1 MNFLIDSHTLVWSLL
16 EDHRLSKRARHIFQS
31 PPGSLHISMVSLWEL
46 SIKITIGKLRTLGS
60 SIAYF
65 RDECREYG
73 IQIIPL
79 RIEHVLR
86 AETLP
91 LHHRDPFDRLL
102 IAQAIEENLT
112 ILTDD
117 AHFRRYPVKIVW

>member
-1 MNFLIDSHTLVWSLL
+1 MNFLIDSHALVWALL
-16 EDHRLSKRARHIFQS
+16 KDHRLSPRARRIFGE
-31 PPGSLHISMVSLWEL
+31 PPGTLHMSIVSLWEL
-46 SIKITIGKLRTLGS
+46 SLKITIGKLRTLGS

-65 RDECREYG
+65 RDECLEYG
-73 IQIIPL
+73 INILPL
-79 RIEHVLR
+79 RMEHILC

-102 IAQAIEENLT
+102 IAQAIEEHLV

-117 AHFRRYPVKIVW
+117 THIRRYPVKTVW

>member
-1 MNFLIDSHTLVWSLL
+1 MNLLLDSHALVWALL
-16 EDHRLSKRARHIFQS
+16 KDHRLSPRARAALREH
-31 PPGSLHISMVSLWEL
+31 PGELHFSIVSLWEL

-65 RDECREYG
+65 RDECREHG
-73 IQIIPL
+73 IEIIPL
-79 RIEHVLR
+79 RIEHILR

-102 IAQAIEENLT
+102 VAQALEDNLA

-117 AHFRRYPVKIVW
+117 AHIRRYPVKAVW